1 MNVYIVME
9 HYAYEGYAEPI
20 NTFDSM
26 EKAEAE
32 RLELHAEYADRD
44 IRIFEMAVL

>member
-9 HYAYEGYAEPI
+9 HYAYEGFDDPI
-20 NTFDSM
+20 NVFDSM

-32 RLELHAEYADRD
+32 RLDLIAEYPDRD
-44 IRIFEMAVL
+44 IQIFEMVVL